1 MLIEHRGHRPVV
13 DPSATVAPTAVLS
26 GDVRVGPR
34 SRILHGA
41 VLTAEDG
48 AIVVGEEC
56 VVMEHALV
64 RGRAGHPVAIGDHV
78 LIGPHAHVNGATIG
92 DEAFIATGASVFPG
106 ATVGTGAE
114 VRINGVVQ
122 VNTTLEPGAVVP
134 ISWVA
139 VGTPAQLFSPDRH
152 EEIWA
157 DPARRS
163 TSPARST
170 ASTAPAAWPR
180 SCGASRRSTPR
191 TTPTASSTS
200 RSGLAPSAHPMRR
213 ARRVRRDSTCPSSP
227 AGARRA
233 CSPSSR

>member
-1 MLIEHRGHRPVV
+1 MV

-48 AIVVGEEC
+48 AIVVGEDC

-64 RGRAGHPVAIGDHV
+64 RGRAGHPVVIGDRV

-106 ATVGTGAE
+106 ATVGAGAE

-122 VNTTLEPGAVVP
+122 VNTTLEPGTVVP

-152 EEIWA
+152 DEIWA
-157 DPARRS
+157 VQQALDFPGTVYGVDRGDGMAEI
-163 TSPARST
+163 
-170 ASTAPAAWPR
+170 
-180 SCGASRRSTPR
+180 
-191 TTPTASSTS
+191 
-200 RSGLAPSAHPMRR
+200 MRR
-213 ARRVRRDSTCPSSP
+213 QAAFYAAHDEDRIVD
-227 AGARRA
+227 
-233 CSPSSR
+233 

>member
-1 MLIEHRGHRPVV
+1 MLIEHRGRRPVV

-26 GDVRVGPR
+26 GDVRVGAR

-48 AIVVGEEC
+48 SIVVGEEC

-64 RGRAGHPVAIGDHV
+64 RGRAGHPVVIGDHV
-78 LIGPHAHVNGATIG
+78 LVGPHAHVNGAAIG

-106 ATVGTGAE
+106 ATVGAGAE

-122 VNTTLEPGAVVP
+122 VNTALEPGTVVP

-152 EEIWA
+152 DEIWA
-157 DPARRS
+157 VQQALDFPGTVYGVDRS
-163 TSPARST
+163 DGMAEI
-170 ASTAPAAWPR
+170 
-180 SCGASRRSTPR
+180 
-191 TTPTASSTS
+191 
-200 RSGLAPSAHPMRR
+200 MRR
-213 ARRVRRDSTCPSSP
+213 QAAFYAAHDEDRIVD
-227 AGARRA
+227 
-233 CSPSSR
+233 

>member
-1 MLIEHRGHRPVV
+1 MLIEHRGRRPTV

-26 GDVRVGPR
+26 GEVRIGAR

-64 RGRAGHPVAIGDHV
+64 RGRARHPVAIGDHV
-78 LIGPHAHVNGATIG
+78 LVGPHAHVNGATIG

-106 ATVGTGAE
+106 ATVGRGAE

-134 ISWVA
+134 IAWVA
-139 VGTPAQLFSPDRH
+139 VGTPARLLSPDGH

-157 DPARRS
+157 IQQALDFPGTVYGVDRAGGM
-163 TSPARST
+163 AEI
-170 ASTAPAAWPR
+170 
-180 SCGASRRSTPR
+180 
-191 TTPTASSTS
+191 
-200 RSGLAPSAHPMRR
+200 MRR
-213 ARRVRRDSTCPSSP
+213 QSAFYAAHDDDRVLDDLES
-227 AGARRA
+227 
-233 CSPSSR
+233 

>member
-1 MLIEHRGHRPVV
+1 MLIEHRGHRPTV

-106 ATVGTGAE
+106 ASGRHRCRGAHQ
-114 VRINGVVQ
+114 RR
-122 VNTTLEPGAVVP
+122 GA
-134 ISWVA
+134 
-139 VGTPAQLFSPDRH
+139 GEHD
-152 EEIWA
+152 
-157 DPARRS
+157 
-163 TSPARST
+163 
-170 ASTAPAAWPR
+170 
-180 SCGASRRSTPR
+180 
-191 TTPTASSTS
+191 
-200 RSGLAPSAHPMRR
+200 
-213 ARRVRRDSTCPSSP
+213 
-227 AGARRA
+227 AGARRGRA
-233 CSPSSR
+233 DLVGGGRNARSALLARPARGDLGDPAGLDFVGTVYGVDRSGGMAEIMRRQSAFYAAHDSDRIVD